1 MKKVIGKILI
11 VIFIVLLSFGLI
23 IAGTGY
29 NMYKEAID
37 KTPLDEKVAQIKEKD
52 NYTTLD
58 EMPDIYKKAVVAVED
73 HRFYTHGGIDI
84 IAIGRAIWND
94 MKAMSFVE
102 GGSTI
107 TQQLAKNIYF
117 TQEKELTRKVAE
129 VFMAFKI
136 EDKYNKNEILELY
149 LNTSYFGDGYETVKE
164 ASRGYFGKEPLELT
178 DYEAVMLAGI
188 PNAPSVYAPTVNLD
202 LAKQRTKQV
211 IDAMVKYDVIT
222 QDEANRILKE
232 GENYFPSNQSSNI
245 ERLVA

>member
-94 MKAMSFVE
+94 IKAMSFVE

-232 GENYFPSNQSSNI
+232 GENYFPSNQSSNM